1 MPQIRVFHCDDSPAF
16 TRLVRAWLEHRDDI
30 EHVGAAH
37 TAGEALGALAA
48 AQPHVVLLDTMG
60 SPGDGT
66 LLREIRETAP
76 EARVIV
82 YSGYLS
88 ILDADALGG
97 AADGYLAKG
106 DDDGALVAMIRAAAR
121 P

>member
-16 TRLVRAWLEHRDDI
+16 TRLVQTWLDDHDEI

-37 TAGEALGALAA
+37 SAGEALGALAA
-48 AQPHVVLLDTMG
+48 TQPHVVLLDTMG

-66 LLREIRETAP
+66 LLRSIRETVP
-76 EARVIV
+76 QARVIV

-88 ILDADALGG
+88 IIDADQLGG
-97 AADGYLAKG
+97 DADGYLAKG
-106 DDDGALVAMIRAAAR
+106 DDDHALLAMIRAVM
-121 P
+121 